1 MKIGKFQVRSGW
13 KLGIVM
19 GERFM
24 TRTLLGAIA
33 IVVALAVPASVL
45 AHEGHAH
52 KIMGTVS
59 SIDGAHL
66 MVKTTD
72 GKTVMVMLDAKT
84 RITQGKAKVA
94 ASALKVGDRVV
105 AEGAEEKEML
115 MATSVQVGTA
125 PAAAAAKK

>member
-1 MKIGKFQVRSGW
+1 
-13 KLGIVM
+13 
-19 GERFM
+19 M
-24 TRTLLGAIA
+24 TRTLIGAIA
-33 IVVALAVPASVL
+33 IVMAVAVPSFVL

-72 GKTVMVMLDAKT
+72 GKTVAVMVDAKT
-84 RITQGKAKVA
+84 RITQGKAKIA
-94 ASALKVGDRVV
+94 AGAVKVGDRVV

-115 MATSVQVGTA
+115 MATSLQVGTA
-125 PAAAAAKK
+125 PAPAAAAKK